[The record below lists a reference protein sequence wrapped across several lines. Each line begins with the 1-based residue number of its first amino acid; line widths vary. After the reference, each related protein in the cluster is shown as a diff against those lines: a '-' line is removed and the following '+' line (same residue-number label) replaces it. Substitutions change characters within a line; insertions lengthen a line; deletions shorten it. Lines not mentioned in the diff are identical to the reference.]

1 MGRRFTGALAAAAA
15 AALLLASSP
24 SSATTSQESD
34 FVSRINSE
42 RSARGLRTL
51 TVKSDLTAVA
61 RDWSAQMARAG
72 AISHDPDLASKV
84 SGWTMLGDNVG
95 KGPTV
100 SSIHKAFMES
110 PTHRDIILEGGF
122 NQVGVGI
129 VKSGETL
136 YVTQIFAKRASAGG
150 AGSSGGTST
159 KTTSSKPRIG
169 TAVKHVAAPP
179 VSSIVTLTSKIWAI
193 DLTAPPMT
201 VDVLMQ
207 LVEMDAPRR

>member
-15 AALLLASSP
+15 TALLLASSP

-34 FVSRINSE
+34 FVSRINQE

-51 TVKSDLTAVA
+51 AVKSDLTAVA
-61 RDWSAQMARAG
+61 REWSEQMARSG
-72 AISHDPDLASKV
+72 TISHDPDLANKV

-100 SSIHKAFMES
+100 SAIHKAFMES

-136 YVTQIFAKRASAGG
+136 YVTQVFAKRATGG
-150 AGSSGGTST
+150 SSAGSSLGST
-159 KTTSSKPRIG
+159 TPKASRPRIG

-179 VSSIVTLTSKIWAI
+179 ASSIVTLTSKIWSI
-193 DLTAPPMT
+193 DLTAPPVT

-207 LVEMDAPRR
+207 LVEMDAPR

>member
-15 AALLLASSP
+15 TALLLASSP

-42 RSARGLRTL
+42 RSAYGLRTL

-72 AISHDPDLASKV
+72 AISHDPNLANKV

-110 PTHRDIILEGGF
+110 PTHRDIILEGDF

-136 YVTQIFAKRASAGG
+136 YVTQIFAKRASG
-150 AGSSGGTST
+150 GSSGGTSP
-159 KTTSSKPRIG
+159 KSTSSRPRIG

-179 VSSIVTLTSKIWAI
+179 VSSIVTLTSKIWSI

-207 LVEMDAPRR
+207 LVRMDAPR